1 MHYNGLK
8 PNAKQTLMANH
19 IIKGL
24 KCTKPQK
31 DTPMTLSMT
40 AFART
45 DLQTE
50 LGSYSWEIRTVNSR
64 YLELHFRLPDSMRSI
79 EAELRDHIRQTLSR
93 GKVECTLKF
102 TSNQTQQNLVINAD
116 LVTQISEAADQV
128 HGIIGPG
135 NALSSLDILKWPGVI
150 SQGSTDYQQAG
161 KEALLSF
168 KDTLSQ
174 LIEMRGREGLALKT
188 FIEQRIT
195 DIHQQTDAVSKLLPE
210 ILTAQRDHLNTK
222 LKELTINV
230 DPDRFEQEMM
240 ILLQKSDVDEELDR
254 LNAHLAEITR
264 TLNQAGPVG
273 RRLDFMMQEL
283 NREANTLSSKSISH
297 ITTHIAVELKVLIE
311 QMREQIQNI
320 E

>member
-1 MHYNGLK
+1 
-8 PNAKQTLMANH
+8 MANG
-19 IIKGL
+19 IIKEL
-24 KCTKPQK
+24 KCSKTNK

-79 EAELRDHIRQTLSR
+79 EPQLRDQIRQTLSR
-93 GKVECTLKF
+93 GKVECSLKF
-102 TSNQTQQNLVINAD
+102 IPNKLQQNLVINAD
-116 LVTQISEAADQV
+116 LVAQINDAADQV

-150 SQGSTDYQQAG
+150 NQGSTNYQQAG
-161 KEALLSF
+161 EEGLKGF
-168 KDTLSQ
+168 KNTLTP
-174 LIEMRGREGLALKT
+174 LIEMRKREGSALKI
-188 FIEQRIT
+188 FIEQRIIDVQKQISALT
-195 DIHQQTDAVSKLLPE
+195 KLLPA
-210 ILTAQRDHLNTK
+210 ILKAQRTDLKAK
-222 LKELTINV
+222 LGELRIKV
-230 DPDRFEQEMM
+230 DPDRFEQEMV
-240 ILLQKSDVDEELDR
+240 ILLQKADVDEELDR
-254 LNAHLAEITR
+254 LSAHLVEITHALKQ
-264 TLNQAGPVG
+264 TEPVG

-297 ITTHIAVELKVLIE
+297 MTTQIAVELKVLIE